1 MLAIL
6 LFYFQHEKKLNTG
19 RAVSQA
25 QSQQIISRI
34 MLNGFSL
41 LEQLNNHTALELT
54 EKKYI
59 ITSQPTNVKGRKCG
73 STAEHIKIL

>member
-6 LFYFQHEKKLNTG
+6 LFYFQNEKINLNTG

-25 QSQQIISRI
+25 QSQQVISRI

-54 EKKYI
+54 EKSILLLTY
-59 ITSQPTNVKGRKCG
+59 NEKGIKCG